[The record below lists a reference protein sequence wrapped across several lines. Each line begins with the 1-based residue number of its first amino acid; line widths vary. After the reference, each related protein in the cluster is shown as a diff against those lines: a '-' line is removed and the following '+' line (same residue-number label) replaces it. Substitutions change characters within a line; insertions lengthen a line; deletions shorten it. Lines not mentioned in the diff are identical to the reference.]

1 MKTFL
6 LYLFLF
12 LLCSGSTFSQ
22 NKQISKHQRS
32 ETEAKEIV
40 QNVLNTS
47 PILDGHN
54 DLLRYFYECKGCPR
68 DLDGYPLDT
77 ITVGNTDIIRWKQ
90 GGVGAQLLN
99 VFGDE
104 YTARNLLDAYDLVYR
119 MTEKYSEDLV
129 FAPSSAEIKVAFK
142 NHKIAI
148 IPAMEFSIRLEN
160 SPAMIRIFHKLGLRA
175 ITLAYQTNDIADGS
189 DDTPKHNGLSVLG
202 KEMVKEMNRT
212 GVMIDISHVS
222 EKTMMDVLDISSA
235 PVIFSHSNVKALCN
249 VNRNVSDT
257 ILKRLKQ
264 NNGIIMLTFVPYFT
278 TNQFNK
284 WTIDADSTYSKAIKE
299 YPEDKIK
306 FNEMLDNW
314 EKENPKPIVSIADM
328 ADHFDYVKKLIGV
341 DHIGIGSDFD
351 GILDYITGLEDV
363 SKYPVLLIELAKRG
377 WTETELKKITGENFL
392 RVFESVE
399 QVALKLQKESNP
411 SLIKFK

>member
-1 MKTFL
+1 MKSYL
-6 LYLFLF
+6 PYLFLF
-12 LLCSGSTFSQ
+12 LFCSANTFSQ
-22 NKQISKHQRS
+22 NNEISKYKIS
-32 ETEAKEIV
+32 ENEAKAIA
-40 QNVLNTS
+40 QKVLKAS
-47 PILDGHN
+47 PVIDGHN
-54 DLLRYFYECKGCPR
+54 DLLGYFYECKECPR

-77 ITVGNTDIIRWKQ
+77 ITVGNTDIVRWKQ

-99 VFGDE
+99 VFGEE

-129 FAPSSAEIKVAFK
+129 FAPSTEEVKAAIK
-142 NHKIAI
+142 NNKIAI

-175 ITLAYQTNDIADGS
+175 VTLAYQTNDLADGS
-189 DDTPKHNGLSVLG
+189 DDAPKHNGLSVLG
-202 KEMVKEMNRT
+202 IEMVKEMNRT
-212 GVMIDISHVS
+212 GVMVDISHVS
-222 EKTMMDVLDISSA
+222 EKTMMDVLDVSKA
-235 PVIFSHSNVKALCN
+235 PVIFSHSNAKALCN
-249 VNRNVSDT
+249 VNRNVSDA

-264 NNGIIMLTFVPYFT
+264 NNGIVMLTFVPYFT

-284 WTIDADSTYSKAIKE
+284 WTIDADSTYSKAIKK

-306 FNEMLDNW
+306 FNEILDNW
-314 EKENPKPIVSIADM
+314 EKENPKPMVFIAHM
-328 ADHFDYVKKLIGV
+328 ADHFDYVKNLIGV

-363 SKYPVLLIELAKRG
+363 SKFPALLIELAQRG
-377 WTETELKKITGENFL
+377 WTATELKKITGENFL

-399 QVALKLQKESNP
+399 QVSLKLKKRS
-411 SLIKFK
+411 KTY